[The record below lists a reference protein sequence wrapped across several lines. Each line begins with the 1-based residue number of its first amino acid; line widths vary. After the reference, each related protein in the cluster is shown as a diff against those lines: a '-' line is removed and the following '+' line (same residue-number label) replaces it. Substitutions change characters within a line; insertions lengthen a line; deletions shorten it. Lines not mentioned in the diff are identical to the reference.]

1 MKRAAII
8 LIMIMIFLTSC
19 AEKNENADKWVEMF
33 KEGKYEELLNETE
46 YSDDPQAIAF
56 KDLALI
62 GLKDFEKLEIK
73 DNDAFFKAIRKLLN
87 YREKIFKGEDAKIDI
102 TNSKTKYPKALK
114 VLVEYT
120 KNLENTDLE
129 SRMKKLSKAYKE
141 MKEIEEKL
149 KGNLTQTDLI
159 ILKRNLNKVFD
170 EEISKTQPNDLRRK
184 LYEKLMKKIDSKMK
198 LISPGIDRPQS

>member
-1 MKRAAII
+1 MKKALIFFAI
-8 LIMIMIFLTSC
+8 LLFLMTSC
-19 AEKNENADKWVEMF
+19 AKKSENADKWAEMF
-33 KEGKYEELLNETE
+33 RNGNYEDLLNETE
-46 YSDDPQAIAF
+46 YSEDPQAAAF

-102 TNSKTKYPKALK
+102 TNSETKYPEALKALI
-114 VLVEYT
+114 EYT

-129 SRMKKLSKAYKE
+129 SRMRKLSKAYHE
-141 MKEIEEKL
+141 MKYIEKKL
-149 KGNLTQTDLI
+149 NEDLSQTDLI
-159 ILKRNLNKVFD
+159 VLKRKLNKVFD
-170 EEISKTQPNDLRRK
+170 EEVSKTTPEDLRRK

>member
-1 MKRAAII
+1 MKKALIFFAI
-8 LIMIMIFLTSC
+8 LLFLMTSC
-19 AEKNENADKWVEMF
+19 AKKSENADKWAEMF
-33 KEGKYEELLNETE
+33 RNGNYEDLLNETE
-46 YSDDPQAIAF
+46 YSEDPQAAAF

-102 TNSKTKYPKALK
+102 TNSETKYPEALKALI
-114 VLVEYT
+114 EYT

-129 SRMKKLSKAYKE
+129 SRMRKLSKAYHE
-141 MKEIEEKL
+141 MKEIEKKL

-159 ILKRNLNKVFD
+159 VLKRNLNKVFD
-170 EEISKTQPNDLRRK
+170 EEISKTQPNDLRKK
-184 LYEKLMKKIDSKMK
+184 LYEKLMKEIDSKMK